1 MAERAGLGPLRSRI
15 SVASSRDMASIRA
28 VVAAHKRASDR
39 KRANE
44 RLDSVHF
51 MLDRAV
57 VDNGASLLVGNGHG
71 KDRELSVLKISSQ
84 AAPIN
89 IGQAEASGQL
99 STSLEL
105 ATFLSSSLRLS
116 S

>member
-15 SVASSRDMASIRA
+15 SVASSPGMASIRA
-28 VVAAHKRASDR
+28 VVAHKRASDR

-44 RLDSVHF
+44 RLDSGHF
-51 MLDRAV
+51 TLGRAV

-99 STSLEL
+99 SASLEP